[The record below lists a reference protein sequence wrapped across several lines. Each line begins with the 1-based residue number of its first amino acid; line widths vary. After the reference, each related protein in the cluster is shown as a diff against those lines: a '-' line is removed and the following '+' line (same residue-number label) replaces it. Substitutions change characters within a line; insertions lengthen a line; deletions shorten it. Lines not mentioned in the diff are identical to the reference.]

1 MYNLFLDSVCSLSL
15 NDLTNEVY
23 ACILG
28 DVLLAVYSGKKIGFE
43 KQWSADAAGRVWFL
57 SFA

>member
-28 DVLLAVYSGKKIGFE
+28 DVLLAVSSGE
-43 KQWSADAAGRVWFL
+43 KNRI
-57 SFA
+57 